1 MVSASRN
8 VRVGQKGGTHL
19 PFSVIV
25 NTCDRVHPLRN
36 LLRSLNH
43 QTYPNFEV
51 VVVVGPTKDDTINM
65 LSEEF
70 GNQVNVVCCSKFNLS
85 SSRNVGLANA
95 AGDVVAFIDDDA
107 VPCPTWL
114 AQLAGA
120 YSDSA
125 VAGAGG
131 STYNVNPEVGELQ
144 FLRGLFSVL
153 AEQDDVRTTDRLP
166 EKPTAPLDHW
176 FPRFHGTNMS
186 YRKEILID
194 MGGFDERYEYLFDDS
209 DLAARLARRGHQL
222 RQLPEAVVYHSP
234 KSGSNRG
241 EHRYD
246 LNWYCW
252 LRSTIYFAIKNGT
265 PTIGLRKSLT
275 GAIKSVSS
283 FYAHVG
289 DLHGKG
295 EIPEQLYKRIRK
307 DLRKGWVE
315 GFFQGLVLPRKFPDG
330 LLANERRFSP
340 FLREDAMRYR
350 AENATQTTVGDEMGK
365 MINEPLRVCL
375 LSVGYPPG
383 DTHGVSRSTHALAK
397 GLKELGHEVHVVTAG
412 NRSRVIS
419 DEGVYV
425 HEVCGADHNRYSTFD
440 AMGYQNLRHWLRH
453 SHAVFDK
460 VRALQLNHEIQIVDS
475 PLWNLDGLVTAVSQD
490 IPVVVRAVTAMKQ
503 IAAIH
508 GREDDEISVIA
519 ELEGE
524 FLRMASAIISNSRGT
539 VRTLREIYEIDP
551 ESTLHHLA
559 PYGIIPVRDEEVP
572 AHEARPTEEP
582 TVLFVGRLEGRKGI
596 LDLFEA
602 IPQILRQEPKTRFQ
616 IAGSDNSRED
626 GFQATHGMDYP
637 SYFNKKFSSCTGQTE
652 FLGFVDEK
660 QLQRLY
666 RDCDVFVAPSHYESF
681 GLIYLEAMNY
691 ARPVI
696 GCRSGGPKDIIVDG
710 TTGFLT
716 PPQDVPALTD
726 AIIRLVM
733 SPERRS
739 EMGRSGR
746 QRLIERF
753 SHIAMAREFVEVYE
767 KLLGGTK
774 RDPSGSADPS

>member
-1 MVSASRN
+1 VVSASRN

-25 NTCDRVHPLRN
+25 NTCDRVHSLRT

-51 VVVVGPTKDDTINM
+51 VVVVGPTKDDTIDM

-70 GNQVNVVCCSKFNLS
+70 GNQVNVVRCAEFNLS

-144 FLRGLFSVL
+144 FFRGLFSVL
-153 AEQDDVRTTDRLP
+153 AEQDDVRTSDRLP

-186 YRKEILID
+186 YRKEIVIE
-194 MGGFDERYEYLFDDS
+194 MRGFDERYEYLFDDS
-209 DLAARLARRGHQL
+209 DIAARLARRGHQL
-222 RQLPEAVVYHSP
+222 RQLPDAVVYHSP

-241 EHRYD
+241 EHEFD

-283 FYAHVG
+283 FYAHVD

-295 EIPEQLYKRIRK
+295 DIPEELHKRIRK
-307 DLRKGWVE
+307 NLRKGWAE
-315 GFFQGLVLPRKFPDG
+315 GFFQGLVLSRKFPDG
-330 LLANERRFSP
+330 LPTNERRFSP
-340 FLREDAMRYR
+340 FLRQDFPGIQSSGRIR
-350 AENATQTTVGDEMGK
+350 STGCDEMEK
-365 MINEPLRVCL
+365 MSNEPLRVCL

-383 DTHGVSRSTHALAK
+383 DTHGVSRSTHSLAN

-412 NRSRVIS
+412 ERNRVVSQ
-419 DEGVYV
+419 DGVYI
-425 HEVCGADHNRYSTFD
+425 HEVCGADHNRYSTFS
-440 AMGYQNLRHWLRH
+440 AMGYQDLRHWLRH

-490 IPVVVRAVTAMKQ
+490 IPVVVRVVTAMKQ

-508 GREDDEISVIA
+508 GREDDETSVIA
-519 ELEGE
+519 ELECE
-524 FLRMASAIISNSRGT
+524 FLRMASAVISNSRGS
-539 VRTLREIYEIDP
+539 VRTLREIYGIDP
-551 ESTLHHLA
+551 DGILHHVA
-559 PYGIIPVRDEEVP
+559 PYGIVPVRDEEVP
-572 AHEARPTEEP
+572 EHEARPTEDP

-602 IPQILRQEPKTRFQ
+602 IPQILRQAPKTRFQ

-626 GFQATHGMDYP
+626 GFHAIHGMDYP
-637 SYFNKKFSSCTGQTE
+637 SYFNKEFSSCVGQTE
-652 FLGFVDEK
+652 FLGFVDER

-696 GCRSGGPKDIIVDG
+696 GCRSGGPEDIIVDG
-710 TTGFLT
+710 KTGFLT
-716 PPQDVPALTD
+716 PPQDVPALAN

-753 SHIAMAREFVEVYE
+753 SHIAMAREFVEVY
-767 KLLGGTK
+767 KMLLGGTET
-774 RDPSGSADPS
+774 DLSGSADPS